1 MDPSYRFTFD
11 AEPSEEQLHT
21 LMQAVL
27 GDVQNKAFVADEK
40 FKSLQQQQ
48 IKEALEK
55 MQWKQINE

>member
-55 MQWKQINE
+55 MQ